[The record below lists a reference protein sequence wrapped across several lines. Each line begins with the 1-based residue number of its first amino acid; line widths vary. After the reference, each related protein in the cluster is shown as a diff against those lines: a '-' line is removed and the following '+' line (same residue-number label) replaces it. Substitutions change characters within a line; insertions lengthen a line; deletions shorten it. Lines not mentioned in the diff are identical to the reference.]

1 MGTHFA
7 VALSR
12 LIMHDESW
20 QRLSLTPNRLYL
32 DPPFLMPC
40 TCLSMK
46 NLRFASRLLSF
57 LALLILT
64 APLHADVTKS
74 GKRHNPRPVLES
86 KQADEP
92 EFTNFT
98 QWRGVAELID
108 ELSDQHG
115 LQRETLN
122 AQFSK
127 VHYLENVVKLIN
139 PPPPTKLKNWTV
151 YRERFIEPTR
161 LRAGAAFWKKYEAV
175 LNRAQAEFGIPA
187 EIIVGILGVETMYGK
202 MTGNIRVVDAL
213 ATLAFAYPPTANRD
227 ARMKY
232 FRDELKQVFLLARD
246 NDMDPLGFYGSFAG
260 AIGLPQFMPGS
271 IRRFAVDFDGDGKI
285 DLRNSPA
292 DAIGS
297 IASFLSQHGW
307 RTDEPLVF
315 PVRVSSQTDATWPD
329 MIGQSLEA
337 KFTREECEQA
347 GVAINDDVPATISYG
362 LVDLQDGERPTR
374 YWLGTANF
382 FAIAQYNRS
391 FFYAMTVIELGKAVR
406 QQRRHL

>member
-1 MGTHFA
+1 MLRA
-7 VALSR
+7 
-12 LIMHDESW
+12 
-20 QRLSLTPNRLYL
+20 
-32 DPPFLMPC
+32 
-40 TCLSMK
+40 CLLMK
-46 NLRFASRLLSF
+46 NIRFASCLFSS
-57 LALLILT
+57 LALLML
-64 APLHADVTKS
+64 AMPLHVQAAKS
-74 GKRHNPRPVLES
+74 GKTHKPKIIHDTKVG
-86 KQADEP
+86 DEP

-98 QWRGVAELID
+98 QWGGVAELID
-108 ELSDQHG
+108 ELSDQHS
-115 LQRETLN
+115 LQRETLR
-122 AQFSK
+122 AQFLK
-127 VHYLENVVKLIN
+127 VHYLENVVRLIN
-139 PPPPTKLKNWTV
+139 PPPPSKIKNWTV
-151 YRERFIEPTR
+151 YRNRFIEPKR
-161 LRAGAAFWKKYEAV
+161 LRAGVAFWKTHEAS
-175 LNRAQAEFGIPA
+175 LNRAQAEFGVPA

-202 MTGNIRVVDAL
+202 MPGNIRVVDAL

-307 RTDEPLVF
+307 RADEPLVF
-315 PVRVSSQTDATWPD
+315 PVRVSSQTEATWPG

-337 KFTREECEQA
+337 KFTREACEQA
-347 GVAINDDVPATISYG
+347 GITLNDDVPAALSYG
-362 LVDLQDGERPTR
+362 LVDLQDGERPTL

-406 QQRRHL
+406 QLRQRL

>member
-1 MGTHFA
+1 MP
-7 VALSR
+7 
-12 LIMHDESW
+12 ES
-20 QRLSLTPNRLYL
+20 
-32 DPPFLMPC
+32 
-40 TCLSMK
+40 CLSMK
-46 NLRFASRLLSF
+46 NLRFASCLFSF
-57 LALLILT
+57 LAVLT
-64 APLHADVTKS
+64 LAVPLQVQAAKS
-74 GKRHNPRPVLES
+74 GKTHKFKIAHETR
-86 KQADEP
+86 QGDEP

-98 QWRGVAELID
+98 QWRGVADLID
-108 ELSDQHG
+108 ELCDQHG
-115 LQRETLN
+115 LQREQLT

-139 PPPPTKLKNWTV
+139 PPPPSKVKNWTA
-151 YRERFIEPTR
+151 YRERFIEPAR
-161 LRAGAAFWKKYEAV
+161 LRAGAVFWKKHEAA
-175 LNRAQAEFGIPA
+175 LHRAETEFGVPA

-232 FRDELKQVFLLARD
+232 FRDELKHVFLLARD

-307 RTDEPLVF
+307 RAEQPLVF
-315 PVRVSSQTDATWPD
+315 PVNVSSQTDATWPN

-337 KFTREECEQA
+337 KFTRDECQQA
-347 GVAINDDVPATISYG
+347 GIAINDDIPASINYG
-362 LVDLQDGERPTR
+362 LVDLQDGERPTL
-374 YWLGTANF
+374 YWLGTTNF

-391 FFYAMTVIELGKAVR
+391 FFYAMTVIELGKAVK
-406 QQRRHL
+406 QQRRHP

>member
-1 MGTHFA
+1 MFLDGLLPDYA
-7 VALSR
+7 RR
-12 LIMHDESW
+12 LQQYH
-20 QRLSLTPNRLYL
+20 SLAFDRLYL
-32 DPPFLMPC
+32 GPPVLGWTSLVF
-40 TCLSMK
+40 LSMK
-46 NLRFASRLLSF
+46 NFSFVSLVSICAALVLGLPSYAQVAKPGKAHKSRS
-57 LALLILT
+57 
-64 APLHADVTKS
+64 H
-74 GKRHNPRPVLES
+74 ES
-86 KQADEP
+86 KPAEEP
-92 EFTNFT
+92 EFTNFG
-98 QWRGVAELID
+98 QWRGVAEVID

-115 LQRETLN
+115 LQRDTLK
-122 AQFSK
+122 AQFAK
-127 VHYLENVVKLIN
+127 VHYLENVVRLIN
-139 PPPPTKLKNWTV
+139 PPPPGKVKNWTV

-161 LRAGAAFWKKYEAV
+161 LRAGAAFWKKHEAA
-175 LNRAQAEFGIPA
+175 LSRAQLEFGVPS

-202 MTGNIRVVDAL
+202 MTGNVRVADAL

-232 FRDELKQVFLLARD
+232 FREELKHLFLLARD
-246 NDMDPLGFYGSFAG
+246 NDMDPLSFYGSFAG

-307 RTDEPLVF
+307 RPEQPLVF
-315 PVRVSSQTDATWPD
+315 PVTVSGQPDASWPD
-329 MIGQSLEA
+329 MLGKSLEA
-337 KFTREECEQA
+337 KFTLDEFSRA
-347 GVAINDDVPATISYG
+347 GVSLNDSLPNAISYG
-362 LVDLQDGERPTR
+362 LVDLQDGERPTL

-406 QQRRHL
+406 QQRQHP

>member
-1 MGTHFA
+1 
-7 VALSR
+7 
-12 LIMHDESW
+12 
-20 QRLSLTPNRLYL
+20 
-32 DPPFLMPC
+32 MPYAR
-40 TCLSMK
+40 LSMK
-46 NLRFASRLLSF
+46 NLRFASCLFSF
-57 LALLILT
+57 LVLLTL
-64 APLHADVTKS
+64 AVPLQVQAAKS
-74 GKRHNPRPVLES
+74 GKSHKIKIANES
-86 KQADEP
+86 KQSDEP

-115 LQRETLN
+115 LQREVLT

-127 VHYLENVVKLIN
+127 VHYLESVVKLIN
-139 PPPPTKLKNWTV
+139 PPPPSKVKNWTV

-161 LRAGAAFWKKYEAV
+161 LRAGATFWKKNEAA
-175 LNRAQAEFGIPA
+175 LNRAEAEFGVPA

-202 MTGNIRVVDAL
+202 MTGNVRVVDAL

-232 FRDELKQVFLLARD
+232 FRNELKQVFLLARD

-307 RTDEPLVF
+307 RAEQPLVF
-315 PVRVSSQTDATWPD
+315 PVNVSSQTDATWPN

-337 KFTREECEQA
+337 KFTRDEFQQA
-347 GVAINDDVPATISYG
+347 GIAINDDIPATINYG
-362 LVDLQDGERPTR
+362 LVDLQDGERPTL
-374 YWLGTANF
+374 YWLGTTNF

-391 FFYAMTVIELGKAVR
+391 FFYAMTVIELGKAVK
-406 QQRRHL
+406 QQRRHQ